1 MKIVCSRLART
12 VEELSD
18 IAFEI
23 KYVPGKSNSAADA
36 LSRIGL
42 PVPVDGQHLEYSLP
56 DGLLV
61 DGPLVA
67 GSGNSLFTSLLRSLS

>member
-18 IAFEI
+18 FAFEI
-23 KYVPGKSNSAADA
+23 RYVPGKSNSAADA

-42 PVPVDGQHLEYSLP
+42 PVPVDEQHLDGSLT

-61 DGPLVA
+61 DGSPVA
-67 GSGNSLFTSLLRSLS
+67 GGGN